1 LVPYGCTYEG
11 RGSTEGREGRD
22 TAAWAGQQPIAVTS
36 AGTSTAANLRDLH
49 PITNRILE

>member
-11 RGSTEGREGRD
+11 RDWGKGRD
-22 TAAWAGQQPIAVTS
+22 TAAWAGEHPITITS

-49 PITNRILE
+49 PISDRILE